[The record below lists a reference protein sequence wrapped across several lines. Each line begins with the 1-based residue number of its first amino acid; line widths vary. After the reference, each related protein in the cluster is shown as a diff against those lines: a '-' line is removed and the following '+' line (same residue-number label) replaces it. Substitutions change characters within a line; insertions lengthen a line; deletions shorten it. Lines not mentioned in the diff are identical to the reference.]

1 MGLRGPFLPET
12 STARFN
18 QWPIVEF
25 CFHPALV
32 LVEESKVVEARGD
45 IRVVGAKRLLPDTQ
59 GVSEGFGSFL
69 VITLLVELN
78 TLLVECLS
86 LFEGV
91 RSRNGRIPN
100 QYHGY
105 GQKSQK
111 ACKAPKIAGKIL

>member
-1 MGLRGPFLPET
+1 LLNFV
-12 STARFN
+12 STRHWQLVEDSKERFG
-18 QWPIVEF
+18 VGVA
-25 CFHPALV
+25 ALV